1 MTWVIAILLGLIL
14 VAMVSSNRAAAA
26 GVWTVVRF
34 VLWGVVLLAGW
45 GVLIGYSVW
54 FYATYPPNEDWTQII
69 VVAFTVIIPPILL
82 WFSRK
87 EIARAYKKNKWA
99 AVRYGALL
107 IAYIFVLM
115 LLGVA
120 GREVQAAYEYG
131 GWAMILVPLTFTGAI
146 LFWRSLTGSK
156 GWSEVWFGLP
166 ALPEPWQVVSDER
179 DAAEASDEATSEK
192 IRELWDELTEE
203 QQETLRQESRE
214 RIAATNLRLDALS
227 VKLESEKSER
237 LKNGNWSVMGVF
249 WMFAILTAFGL
260 IGIAWDAGFAYAME
274 LKFVKG
280 QAWRAGGVVI
290 FAGFVIVG
298 VIVSIRESIT
308 ESRAKKS

>member
-14 VAMVSSNRAAAA
+14 VAMVSSNQAAAA

-34 VLWGVVLLAGW
+34 VLWGIVSLAGW
-45 GVLIGYSVW
+45 GVLVGYSVW
-54 FYATYPPNEDWTQII
+54 FYTTYPPSGEWTQII
-69 VVAFTVIIPPILL
+69 GVAFTVILPPIFL

-87 EIARAYKKNKWA
+87 EIARAYNKNKWA

-115 LLGVA
+115 LLGVG

-131 GWAMILVPLTFTGAI
+131 GWAMILVPLTFTGVI
-146 LFWRSLTGSK
+146 LLWRSLTGSK
-156 GWSEVWFGLP
+156 GWREVWFGP
-166 ALPEPWQVVSDER
+166 PELPEPWQVVSEERYAADEHEHAVW
-179 DAAEASDEATSEK
+179 DNVSEHWEEMSEEAQESHSEEGRRRREATE
-192 IRELWDELTEE
+192 
-203 QQETLRQESRE
+203 
-214 RIAATNLRLDALS
+214 LRLNELS
-227 VKLESEKSER
+227 NKLETEKSER
-237 LKNGNWSVMGVF
+237 LKNGNWSVIGVF
-249 WMFAILTAFGL
+249 WMFSIFAAFGL

-280 QAWRAGGVVI
+280 QAWLAGVVVI
-290 FAGFVIVG
+290 FAGFVITG
-298 VIVSIRESIT
+298 LIGSIWESIT

>member
-14 VAMVSSNRAAAA
+14 VAMVSSNHAAAA

-34 VLWGVVLLAGW
+34 VLWGIASLAGW
-45 GVLIGYSVW
+45 GLLVGYSVW
-54 FYATYPPNEDWTQII
+54 FYATYPPSGEWTQII
-69 VVAFTVIIPPILL
+69 GVAFTVIIPPIFL

-156 GWSEVWFGLP
+156 GWREVWFGP
-166 ALPEPWQVVSDER
+166 PELPEPWQVISDER
-179 DAAEASDEATSEK
+179 DAAHEAEHAAWDKVSED
-192 IRELWDELTEE
+192 WDELTEE
-203 QQETLRQESRE
+203 ARETFQEEGRLRR
-214 RIAATNLRLDALS
+214 AATELRLSVLS
-227 VKLESEKSER
+227 DKLESEKAAR

-249 WMFAILTAFGL
+249 WMFAIFAVFGL

-280 QAWRAGGVVI
+280 QTWLAGGVVI
-290 FAGFVIVG
+290 FAGFVIG
-298 VIVSIRESIT
+298 GLIISIWESIT
-308 ESRAKKS
+308 ESRAKK